1 MTIFKETRARVTMKA
16 DRNSLAIS
24 DTGLRV
30 RIAAV
35 PRDYEIA
42 AVDVVVHLRPADE
55 DHRTV
60 EAI

>member
-1 MTIFKETRARVTMKA
+1 MTIFKETRARVTMKS
-16 DRNSLAIS
+16 DRNNLAIS

-42 AVDVVVHLRPADE
+42 VADVVVHLRPAD
-55 DHRTV
+55 DDYRTV

>member
-1 MTIFKETRARVTMKA
+1 MTIFKETRARVTMKS
-16 DRNSLAIS
+16 DSNNLAIS

-42 AVDVVVHLRPADE
+42 AVDVVIHLRPAGE
-55 DHRTV
+55 DYRT
-60 EAI
+60 ADPI